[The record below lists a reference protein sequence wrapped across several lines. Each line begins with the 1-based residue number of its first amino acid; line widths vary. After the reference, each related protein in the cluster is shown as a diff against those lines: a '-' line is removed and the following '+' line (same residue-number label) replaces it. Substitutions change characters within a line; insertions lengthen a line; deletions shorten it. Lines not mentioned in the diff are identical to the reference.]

1 MEQHLITTLPLGGAD
16 VGLIFGDLRE
26 GGQLVHLL
34 EAAQAVA
41 QASSLGGDHNHRLQR
56 QLSISIQFKS
66 KGLARPTGCTST
78 FSQQINT
85 QV

>member
-1 MEQHLITTLPLGGAD
+1 MNSAILKTNIKIEQHFMTTLPLGRAD

-41 QASSLGGDHNHRLQR
+41 QASSLGGDHNHRAA
-56 QLSISIQFKS
+56 K
-66 KGLARPTGCTST
+66 ST
-78 FSQQINT
+78 FNFD
-85 QV
+85 

>member
-1 MEQHLITTLPLGGAD
+1 MNSAILKTNKKMELLFMSTSPLRGAD

-41 QASSLGGDHNHRLQR
+41 QASSLGGDHNYWAA
-56 QLSISIQFKS
+56 K
-66 KGLARPTGCTST
+66 ST
-78 FSQQINT
+78 FNFD
-85 QV
+85 

>member
-1 MEQHLITTLPLGGAD
+1 MNSAILKTNIKMEQHLMTTSPLGGAD

-41 QASSLGGDHNHRLQR
+41 QTSSLGGDHNHW
-56 QLSISIQFKS
+56 
-66 KGLARPTGCTST
+66 AATST
-78 FSQQINT
+78 FNFD
-85 QV
+85 

>member
-1 MEQHLITTLPLGGAD
+1 MNSAILKTNIKIEQHFMSTLPLGGAD

-41 QASSLGGDHNHRLQR
+41 QASSLGGDHNHRAAT
-56 QLSISIQFKS
+56 STFNFDSIQF
-66 KGLARPTGCTST
+66 
-78 FSQQINT
+78 
-85 QV
+85 